1 MRIRLLF
8 ILSFVYLFLSTVNGQ
23 NHIFEHLNVSDG
35 LTQSSV
41 ISLEQDSVGYIWLGT
56 RNGLNR
62 YDGTKIKQF
71 HHLRGDTT
79 SILGE
84 NVKQIIA
91 SKESSDIYVLVK
103 QGVSIFRYREERFY
117 NYEAPHCETIYLHEN
132 SLFIGDHIGLGIL
145 DMKTG
150 SVNRVKIPGYS
161 DFVLNK
167 MYIDQQ
173 GRFWLATRQYG
184 LLCYDPTSKSV
195 KVILKKEVTSI
206 MAYQG
211 SYMVGT
217 ATEGVYLLSEH
228 GILKHFHKGSKKY
241 PLSNNTIRSVR
252 RDPLGNVWIGTFYG
266 LNVWN
271 PSNNKIDVYYQSDHD
286 PNGLSHN
293 SIYSILVDN
302 QGSLWIGSYFGGVN
316 IYNPRLTVFKFFKP
330 NPQKNTSI
338 NYRVVGDIM
347 QGYGPNIWIATEGGG
362 LNLYNSKTREFRYFT
377 HNSKDPK
384 SISHNNIKALFFD
397 HRHELWVGT
406 HNGGVNRMN
415 TKKKTFNVYNSSNSG
430 LKNNSVSAIA
440 EWQGRILVGN
450 AIGLFIS
457 DEDRKDFS
465 PFLDRGTPG
474 SPAVLGTILHLLVDS
489 KSRLWIATESN
500 GLFMYDESKAKVY
513 HFTVD
518 ESNPFGLSSDH
529 IPSVYEDKE
538 KRIWVSTSG
547 GGLCLY
553 LEDGSGF
560 DIFNKDKNGLSS
572 DFIFTVAQSRYGF
585 LWVATSN
592 GISRLDV
599 KSRHFTNFDHGKG
612 FPLGEINEKSL
623 CVTRRGEVFV
633 GGIQGLVSF
642 KEKDLIRTKSKRKVL
657 ITEAMIRTVDESN
670 GVRGIYET
678 LLFKD
683 KIKIAHQNSGVT
695 FSFTSFEYIKSFRP
709 EFEYML
715 EGYDDHWV
723 KATYQNQVNYNRL
736 SSGHYIFKV
745 RVAGDSDAKYLDS
758 VSVIVGVPFYAT
770 WWAYLIYFSFLV
782 LILYGIHL
790 VLVRKSILEVSL
802 EQQKSDAE
810 RLVKDNANKLQFFTN
825 ISHEF
830 RTPLTIISGLIEKVL
845 SNGRLIDGDRRSLN
859 SAFVN
864 CQRMTY
870 LVDEI
875 LDFRK
880 QELGALTI
888 HRKPLDFVS
897 FVKHIFDAYEEYA
910 VVNDIRYEFVAN
922 NADVACCIDPKQFK
936 KVIHNLLSNAFKY
949 RSNKAIIRVIVFENG
964 DNVVLKVIDN
974 GIGISNDYLD
984 KIFDRYFHIEGED
997 TGGTGIGLSLVKGL
1011 VEAHNGNIS
1020 VESNIGEGSCFQIV
1034 FPKNLEI
1041 CVDDV
1046 EFIKEWKDEIN
1057 QQPLLLSSEENSDLN
1072 NELIED
1078 TEKPSVL
1085 VVDDNR
1091 ELRDLLQE
1099 TLSSY
1104 FNVFVKSNGKEAY
1117 EWVMEYRPDIIISD
1131 VMMPVMNGFEFTRL
1145 IKQDE
1150 SLCHIPIVLLTAKD
1164 SREHY
1169 EEGISAGADDYIVK
1183 PFEIGMLSRKV
1194 NNILLTRSALQRQ
1207 YSSDPEFDTK
1217 ILAKNDVDKDLL
1229 KRAREVVE
1237 ANINNHEFSVNDFA
1251 REMCLGRTSLYDK
1264 IKGVTGQTPNDFI
1277 MSTRLK
1283 TAAYLLRTNRSMNV
1297 SEVAYTVGFSTPRY
1311 FSKCFSKHFGV
1322 PPKKYAKQFV
1332 LNNDLE

>member
-1 MRIRLLF
+1 MRIQLLF
-8 ILSFVYLFLSTVNGQ
+8 ILSIVYLIFQTAYAQ

-41 ISLEQDSVGYIWLGT
+41 ISMEQDSVGYIWLGT

-62 YDGTKIKQF
+62 YDGTEIKQY
-71 HHLRGDTT
+71 HHLRGDST
-79 SILGE
+79 SVLGE

-91 SKESSDIYVLVK
+91 SKESSDLYVLVK
-103 QGVSIFRYREERFY
+103 QGVSVFRYKEERFY
-117 NYEAPHCETIYLHEN
+117 NYVVPHCETIYLDSN
-132 SLFIGDHIGLGIL
+132 TLFIGDHLGLGVL
-145 DMKTG
+145 DLNTG
-150 SVNRVKIPGYS
+150 NVNRVSIPGYP

-167 MYIDQQ
+167 IYMDQQ
-173 GRFWLATRQYG
+173 GRLWLATRQYG
-184 LLCYDPTSKSV
+184 LLCYDPNSKVV
-195 KVILKKEVTSI
+195 KVMLNKEVTSI

-217 ATEGVYLLSEH
+217 ASDGVYLLSEH
-228 GILKHFHKGSKKY
+228 GVLKHFHEKSKKY
-241 PLSNNTIRSVR
+241 PLSNNTIRSVC

-271 PSNNKIDVYYQSDHD
+271 PSNNKIDVYYQSDLD

-293 SIYSILVDN
+293 SIYSILVDK
-302 QGSLWIGSYFGGVN
+302 QGSVWIGSYFGGVN
-316 IYNPRLTVFKFFKP
+316 IYNPRLTVFKYFKP
-330 NPQKNTSI
+330 NQQKNTSI
-338 NYRVVGDIM
+338 NYRVVGDIL
-347 QGYGPNIWIATEGGG
+347 QGSGPNLWIATEGGG
-362 LNLYNSKTREFRYFT
+362 LNLYNTRTRKFEYFI
-377 HNSKDPK
+377 HNSSSN

-397 HRHELWVGT
+397 HNRELWVGT

-415 TKKKTFNVYNSSNSG
+415 MKTKTFKVYNSSNSG
-430 LKNNSVSAIA
+430 LKHNSVSAIA

-457 DEDRKDFS
+457 DENRDEFTS
-465 PFLDRGTPG
+465 FLDRGTPG
-474 SPAVLGTILHLLVDS
+474 SPAVLGTILHVMVDS
-489 KSRLWIATESN
+489 KDRLWAATESN

-518 ESNPFGLSSDH
+518 ESNPYGLPSNH
-529 IPSVYEDKE
+529 IPFVYEDNNS
-538 KRIWVSTSG
+538 RVWIATSG
-547 GGLCLY
+547 GGLCRY

-560 DIFNKDKNGLSS
+560 DIFNKEKDGISS

-599 KSRHFTNFDHGKG
+599 KGRRFTNFDHGKG

-623 CVTRRGEVFV
+623 CVTRNGEVYV

-657 ITEAMIRTVDESN
+657 ITEAMIRTVDESD
-670 GVRGIYET
+670 GVLGIHET

-723 KATYQNQVNYNRL
+723 QATYLDKVTYNRL

-745 RVAGDSDAKYLDS
+745 RVANDSDLKYMDS
-758 VSVIVGVPFYAT
+758 VVVVVGVPFYAT
-770 WWAYLIYFSFLV
+770 WWAYLLYFLFLV
-782 LILYGIHL
+782 LALYGVHL

-802 EQQKSDAE
+802 EQQKLDAE
-810 RLVKDNANKLQFFTN
+810 KLMNDNANKLQFFTN

-845 SNGRLIDGDRRSLN
+845 SNDRLIDGDKRSLN
-859 SAFVN
+859 SAFRN

-880 QELGALTI
+880 QELGVLTV
-888 HRKPLDFVS
+888 HRRSVDFVS
-897 FVKHIFDAYEEYA
+897 FVKHVFDAYEQYA
-910 VVNDIRYEFVAN
+910 IINDIRYEFVAN
-922 NADVACCIDPKQFK
+922 DADIACCIDPKQFK
-936 KVIHNLLSNAFKY
+936 KIVHNLLSNAFKY
-949 RSNKAIIRVIVFENG
+949 RSNNAIIRVIVFSEA
-964 DNVVLKVIDN
+964 DNVVLKIIDN
-974 GIGISNDYLD
+974 GLGIEKDHID
-984 KIFDRYFHIEGED
+984 KIFDRYFHVEGED

-1011 VEAHNGNIS
+1011 IEAHGGQIS
-1020 VESNIGEGSCFQIV
+1020 VESNPGEGSCFQVV
-1034 FPKNLEI
+1034 FPKKLDACNG
-1041 CVDDV
+1041 DG
-1046 EFIKEWKDEIN
+1046 EFLKEWKDDIV
-1057 QQPLLLSSEENSDLN
+1057 QQPILLSEQETEEDV
-1072 NELIED
+1072 EEPIED
-1078 TEKPSVL
+1078 SEKPSVL
-1085 VVDDNR
+1085 VVDDNK

-1104 FNVFVKSNGKEAY
+1104 FNVFVKGNGKEAY
-1117 EWVMEYRPDIIISD
+1117 EWVMENRPDIIISD

-1183 PFEIGMLSRKV
+1183 PFEVGMLSKKI

-1283 TAAYLLRTNRSMNV
+1283 TAAHLLRTNRGMNV

-1332 LNNDLE
+1332 VNSDSE